1 MDTPKAQYFFSVQ
14 SLNQL
19 LKDLNQGKED
29 RRKVPIKGRNEH
41 FPGLQAHPT
50 KPKSATKYNIS
61 LKYSYKHKVTKNM
74 VYVDLGEFYGNA
86 TSLSVIEA
94 KYCEAF
100 QLKKQGIHANF
111 KNGFDQRIEA
121 DGRVNNSGGIHVR
134 AAHEEWW
141 NEISNSL
148 SDNSKKYFPRYMKY
162 LLDSHSS
169 KLLKNLT
176 KNDIA
181 LVLSSVYEQA
191 RLNASRF
198 RKNWITKEINGEEIK
213 KLKLTKYTG
222 NSSYNTAL
230 SVIGIFLDWCVDNEY
245 IDKTPS
251 SNIKL
256 KEKNTDTE
264 VRLSDKE
271 LKLYLLTLY
280 HDDGICCQQRRL
292 MTLLLFTGLRPGEW
306 LSMRQKHLDYNEHT
320 VKITKERSKTG
331 KDFEVPLSHEAWYI
345 VQAQIK
351 HTGYNNPNDLIFAAE
366 CQENWK
372 MSPKNIG
379 KTGKNHQMNGCS
391 LNPYQ
396 TRITKMADIDYFRP
410 HGLRHIFTTLTG
422 KLAVLPDIQRRL
434 VCHATKKDVHDERYQ
449 HHEFMREMKEASS
462 RVATYLTY
470 IIQGSN
476 CNFDDFSRSLNFW
489 SGDFG
494 QDFMTQHNM
503 EFKDMY
509 ILSMMKLRGKLSK
522 TGLKN
527 DIQQYRQILLSELDE
542 LDRIN

>member
-1 MDTPKAQYFFSVQ
+1 MEAPKAQYTFSVQ

-19 LKDLNQGKED
+19 LKDLNQGKEK
-29 RRKVPIKGRNEH
+29 RRKISIKGTKAPYH
-41 FPGLQAHPT
+41 GLQAHPK
-50 KPKSATKYNIS
+50 KPKSETKYSIS
-61 LKYSYKHKVTKNM
+61 LVYTYKHRVTKTM
-74 VYVDLGEFYGNA
+74 VYVDLGKFTGDS
-86 TSLSVIEA
+86 TSLNVIDA
-94 KYCEAF
+94 KYHEAF

-111 KNGFDQRIEA
+111 KDGFDQTIDI
-121 DGRVNNSGGIHVR
+121 DGRVNNSGGIRVK
-134 AAHEEWW
+134 AAYNEWW
-141 NEISNSL
+141 TEASDSL
-148 SDNSKKYFPRYMKY
+148 SDNSKKYFPRYMKH
-162 LLDSHSS
+162 LLDAHSN
-169 KLLKNLT
+169 KLLKSLT

-181 LVLSSVYEQA
+181 LVLNSVYEQA
-191 RLNASRF
+191 RVNASRF
-198 RKNWITKEINGEEIK
+198 RKNWVTKEVDGEEIK

-230 SVIGIFLDWCVDNEY
+230 SVVGLFFDWCVESEY
-245 IDKTPS
+245 IDKSPS

-271 LKLYLLTLY
+271 LRLYLLTLY
-280 HDDGICCQQRRL
+280 HDVEICSQQRRL

-306 LSMRQKHLDYNEHT
+306 LSMKQKHLDYNERT

-331 KDFEVPLSHEAWYI
+331 KDFEVPLSHEAWDI

-351 HTGYNNPNDLIFAAE
+351 YTGYKNPNDLVFAAE

-372 MSPKNIG
+372 MSPKNTG
-379 KTGKNHQMNGCS
+379 KTGKNYQMNGCS

-422 KLAVLPDIQRRL
+422 KLAVLPEIQRRL

-470 IIQGSN
+470 VTRRSD
-476 CNFDDFSRSLNFW
+476 CNFDDFSRSLSFW

-509 ILSMMKLRGKLSK
+509 ILSMMKLREKLSK
-522 TGLKN
+522 TGLKS
-527 DIQQYRQILLSELDE
+527 DMQQYRQILLTELAELDKS
-542 LDRIN
+542 N